1 MNRVAELP
9 VLRHVAEAVGEV
21 VDRARTGQL
30 RSLGG
35 VAALV
40 VVWIGFGVL
49 APAFLS
55 ADNLVNV
62 TQQSAVVGLLAL
74 GVVLVMLIG
83 QLDLSVGAVSA
94 LGSAI
99 VAVGSQQAGLPMWL
113 SVIAAVGAGAVVGLG
128 YGIVSQR
135 FGVPGLVLT
144 LAGLLAAHGLQ
155 LTVLGATGSVNVPY
169 ESWLVRF
176 AQATYLEPS
185 AALGGGIVV
194 VAAVAVLSVRDRRHR
209 MSAGLPARSWEEIT
223 VRLVGLA
230 VVLLGGA
237 AYLSTDR
244 GVGAMFVVFLAAVA
258 LVDVAVRRTRWG
270 RAVRAVGGDAE
281 SARRAGLSVKGVTIS
296 VYVLCSTLAALG
308 GVLAVGRLAAANQG
322 SGGAEL
328 SLTAIAAALIGG
340 ASLYGGRG
348 SAWSAFL
355 GVLVVQS
362 ISTGLAMTS
371 APPAV
376 RYLVLAVTLVLAVA
390 IDTSS
395 HRRRAGVLSGR

>member
-1 MNRVAELP
+1 MNRLAELP
-9 VLRHVAEAVGEV
+9 VLRHVAEAVGEA
-21 VDRARTGQL
+21 VDRARTGEL

-35 VAALV
+35 VAALL
-40 VVWIGFGVL
+40 VVWVGFGAL

-62 TQQSAVVGLLAL
+62 TQQSAVVGLLTL

-113 SVIAAVGAGAVVGLG
+113 SVVAAVAAGAVVGLG
-128 YGIVSQR
+128 YGVVSQR

-144 LAGLLAAHGLQ
+144 LAGLIAAQGLQ
-155 LTVLGATGSVNVPY
+155 LTVLGSTGSVNVPY

-194 VAAVAVLSVRDRRHR
+194 VVAAAVLSVRDRRRR
-209 MSAGLPARSWEEIT
+209 MSAGLPARSWKEVV
-223 VRLVGLA
+223 VRLVVLA

-281 SARRAGLSVKGVTIS
+281 SARRAGLSVKRVTVS

-376 RYLVLAVTLVLAVA
+376 RYLVLALTLVLAVA

-395 HRRRAGVLSGR
+395 HRRGSGTTTR

>member
-1 MNRVAELP
+1 MSRVNEWPGVRHIAEGLSE
-9 VLRHVAEAVGEV
+9 VIGQARAGE
-21 VDRARTGQL
+21 L

-35 VAALV
+35 IAALG
-40 VVWIGFGVL
+40 VVWLGFGL
-49 APAFLS
+49 SAPAFLS

-62 TQQSAVVGLLAL
+62 TQQSAVVGFLAL

-99 VAVGSQQAGLPMWL
+99 VAVGSQQSGLPMWL
-113 SVIAAVGAGAVVGLG
+113 SVILAIAAGATVGLI
-128 YGIVSQR
+128 YGLVSQR

-155 LTVLGATGSVNVPY
+155 LTVLGRTGSVNVPY

-176 AQATYLEPS
+176 AQATYLEP
-185 AALGGGIVV
+185 AFALGAGIVV
-194 VAAVAVLSVRDRRHR
+194 VAGVAVVRIRDRRR
-209 MSAGLPARSWEEIT
+209 RERVGLEVPSWNETIARL
-223 VRLVGLA
+223 LVLA

-244 GVGAMFVVFLAAVA
+244 GVGAMFAVFLVVVTVID
-258 LVDVAVRRTRWG
+258 LAVRRTRWG

-281 SARRAGLSVKGVTIS
+281 SARRAGLRVRAVTVS
-296 VYVLCSTLAALG
+296 VYVLCSTLAATG

-376 RYLVLAVTLVLAVA
+376 RYLVLAVTLVITVA

-395 HRRRAGVLSGR
+395 HRRRSGVAGR